1 METKEKAKLSF
12 ICACNG
18 CLGIAR
24 EYHYSHISG
33 ILTQLNG
40 DYFSESTRR
49 FFGARVTG
57 FRVLY
62 AEQGVIVF
70 STQKAGFDASEGR
83 EINHAYFCRYGNLV
97 TDYHYKTATQARKG
111 LFEGIE
117 KMLSCNCHGC
127 QIDRAGR

>member
-1 METKEKAKLSF
+1 MQIKERKLTF
-12 ICACNG
+12 VCTCNG
-18 CLGIAR
+18 CLGISK
-24 EYHYSHISG
+24 EYHYSHVSG

-40 DYFSESTRR
+40 HYFSESTRR

-62 AEQGVIVF
+62 AERGVIVF
-70 STQKAGFDASEGR
+70 STQKAGFDDSAGR
-83 EINHAYFCRYGNLV
+83 EINHAYFCRYGNLA
-97 TDYHYKTATQARKG
+97 TDYHYKTAKDARKG

-117 KMLSCNCHGC
+117 KIAGCNCHGC